1 MVGSVLRSDFRV
13 VMTGSLI
20 DVLSN
25 SDCRTALMV
34 LLMRL
39 RSPVRTELPPSLY
52 GICHMSVKIVYIV
65 DHGTNWLMT
74 ESVMSI
80 HLILRSICL
89 LFSLV
94 LGIPLKALLRDERMF
109 VHLVL
114 SVPLKAAS
122 DFGLTDLA
130 SLLKAFHMLV
140 DFASS

>member
-1 MVGSVLRSDFRV
+1 
-13 VMTGSLI
+13 
-20 DVLSN
+20 
-25 SDCRTALMV
+25 
-34 LLMRL
+34 
-39 RSPVRTELPPSLY
+39 
-52 GICHMSVKIVYIV
+52 MSVKIVYIV

-130 SLLKAFHMLV
+130 SLLKCFHMLV
-140 DFASS
+140 DFASSRVSKVQPMEEWILSSRRLDQLAL